1 MQIGVD
7 GPMPFPKRDVGASPD
22 YELFEAYKKC
32 YEPKTTNPIKLCL
45 TSSLKEK
52 KESDLPDSNQRPKD
66 SFQGFP
72 TTVLRS
78 TN

>member
-1 MQIGVD
+1 MQIGV
-7 GPMPFPKRDVGASPD
+7 PKRDVGASPD

-32 YEPKTTNPIKLCL
+32 YEPNAPQTSNPIKLCL